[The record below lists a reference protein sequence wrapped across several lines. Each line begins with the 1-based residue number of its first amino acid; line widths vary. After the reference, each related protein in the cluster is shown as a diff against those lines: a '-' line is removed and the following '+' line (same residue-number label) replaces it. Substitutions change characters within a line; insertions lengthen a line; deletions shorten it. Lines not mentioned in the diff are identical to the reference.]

1 MDQPARINPLP
12 SVTTILLT
20 LTAAV
25 AILFGMKQ
33 YAEIL
38 GPLLLTI
45 NLFIAAY
52 PIQTWLVSK
61 KVPRIIAQALLAL
74 TVFAIL
80 AMFFYAL
87 AWSITALVQELPR
100 YQSQFWTLYHEMVA
114 LLSQLGISEQQVMDQ
129 IRGVNPT
136 SLAGLLSSAWGSVTN
151 VVSLLAVL
159 IVMIFMMAFD
169 SDSFGVRN
177 AALHRHQ
184 HRVWLSIADFIAGV
198 RRYWVVTSMFGL
210 IVAVIDVIA
219 LEFLGVPL
227 ALVWGILSFI
237 TNYIP
242 NVGFVIG
249 LVPPAI
255 MALLANDPLTALL
268 VVIIYSVANFVIQS
282 IIQPKFNGDAVGVT
296 ALISFLSLLLWSS
309 VLGALGALLALPMTL
324 LAKAVLIDHDPQMRW
339 LNAFI
344 SNDPQMADPHRIPV
358 DLADLQPPGVVTL
371 SPEQVAATHVALLGP
386 DEAALAGLGED
397 TDAPDPAPEEPE
409 QGRPE

>member
-1 MDQPARINPLP
+1 MDQPTRVNPLP
-12 SVTTILLT
+12 NVSVILLT
-20 LTAAV
+20 ITAAV
-25 AILFGMKQ
+25 AILFGMRQ

-38 GPLLLTI
+38 GPLLLTV

-52 PIQTWLVSK
+52 PIQTWLVSL
-61 KVPRIIAQALLAL
+61 KVPRLLAQVVLAL

-80 AMFFYAL
+80 AVFFYAL
-87 AWSITALVQELPR
+87 TWSITALVQELPI
-100 YQSQFWTLYHEMVA
+100 YQSQFWTLYHEVVA
-114 LLSQLGISEQQVMDQ
+114 LLSQFGISEQQVVDQ

-136 SLAGLLSSAWGSVTN
+136 SLAGLLSSALGSVTN
-151 VVSLLAVL
+151 IVSLLAIIV
-159 IVMIFMMAFD
+159 VMIFMMAFD

-177 AALHRHQ
+177 ASLQRHQ
-184 HRVWLSIADFIAGV
+184 PRVWLSIADFIVGV
-198 RRYWVVTSMFGL
+198 RRYWVVTSIFGL

-219 LEFLGVPL
+219 LETLGVPL

-242 NVGFVIG
+242 NVGFIIG

-296 ALISFLSLLLWSS
+296 ALVSFLSLLLWSS

-339 LNAFI
+339 VNAFI
-344 SNDPQMADPHRIPV
+344 SNDVTMADPHR
-358 DLADLQPPGVVTL
+358 LHL
-371 SPEQVAATHVALLGP
+371 SRAALPEGQS
-386 DEAALAGLGED
+386 AALAAVHESPVHPAEAHED
-397 TDAPDPAPEEPE
+397 PDSDPDKTDAPAPAPEEPD
-409 QGRPE
+409 QGRPES

>member
-1 MDQPARINPLP
+1 MDQHPRVNPLP
-12 SVTTILLT
+12 NVTVILLT
-20 LTAAV
+20 ITAGV
-25 AILFGMKQ
+25 AILFGMRQ

-38 GPLLLTI
+38 GPLLLTV

-52 PIQTWLVSK
+52 PIQTWLVSL
-61 KVPRIIAQALLAL
+61 KVPRLLAQVVLAL

-80 AMFFYAL
+80 AVFFYAL
-87 AWSITALVQELPR
+87 TWSITALVQELPR
-100 YQSQFWTLYHEMVA
+100 YQSQFWTLYHEVVA
-114 LLSQLGISEQQVMDQ
+114 LLSQFGISEQQVVDQ

-136 SLAGLLSSAWGSVTN
+136 SLAGLLSSALGSVTN
-151 VVSLLAVL
+151 IVSLLAIIV
-159 IVMIFMMAFD
+159 VMIFMMAFD

-177 AALHRHQ
+177 AALQRHQ
-184 HRVWLSIADFIAGV
+184 PRVWLSIADFIVGV
-198 RRYWVVTSMFGL
+198 RRYWVVTSIFGL

-219 LEFLGVPL
+219 LETLGVPL

-242 NVGFVIG
+242 NVGFIIG

-296 ALISFLSLLLWSS
+296 ALVSFLSLLLWSS

-339 LNAFI
+339 VNAFI
-344 SNDPQMADPHRIPV
+344 SNDVTMADPHR
-358 DLADLQPPGVVTL
+358 LHL
-371 SPEQVAATHVALLGP
+371 SRAALTEGQS
-386 DEAALAGLGED
+386 AALAAVHESPAHPAEAHED
-397 TDAPDPAPEEPE
+397 PDPGTPDAPAPAREEPD
-409 QGRPE
+409 QGRPEG

>member
-1 MDQPARINPLP
+1 MDQPTRTHPLP
-12 SVTTILLT
+12 NVTVILLT

-38 GPLLLTI
+38 GPLLLTV

-61 KVPRIIAQALLAL
+61 KVPRLVAQILLAL

-80 AMFFYAL
+80 AAFLYAL
-87 AWSITALVQELPR
+87 VWSITALVQELPR
-100 YQSQFWTLYHEMVA
+100 YQSQFWTLYHEVVA
-114 LLSQLGISEQQVMDQ
+114 LLGQMGISEQQVMDQ

-136 SLAGLLSSAWGSVTN
+136 SLAGLLSSALGSVTN

-159 IVMIFMMAFD
+159 IVMIFMMVFD
-169 SDSFGVRN
+169 TDTFGMRN

-184 HRVWLSIADFIAGV
+184 PRVWHSIADFIAGV
-198 RRYWVVTSMFGL
+198 RRYWVVTSIFGL

-296 ALISFLSLLLWSS
+296 ALVSFLSLLLWSS

-324 LAKAVLIDHDPQMRW
+324 LAKAVLVDHDPQMRW

-344 SNDPQMADPHRIPV
+344 SNDVTMADPRGIP
-358 DLADLQPPGVVTL
+358 DEAAEPPPILPRG
-371 SPEQVAATHVALLGP
+371 PEQVAAAHAAILGP
-386 DEAALAGLGED
+386 DEAALAGLGEN
-397 TDAPDPAPEEPE
+397 TDAPDPARDEPE

>member
-1 MDQPARINPLP
+1 MEQPTRQPAVP
-12 SVTTILLT
+12 SVTVILLT

-25 AILFGMKQ
+25 AVLFGMRQ
-33 YAEIL
+33 YAEIV
-38 GPLLLTI
+38 GPLLLMA

-61 KVPRIIAQALLAL
+61 KVPRIIAQIVLAL

-80 AMFFYAL
+80 ALFVYAL
-87 AWSITALVQELPR
+87 TWSITALVQELPR
-100 YQSQFWTLYHEMVA
+100 YQSQFWTLYHEVVA
-114 LLSQLGISEQQVMDQ
+114 LLSQLGISEQQVVDQ
-129 IRGVNPT
+129 IKGVNPT
-136 SLAGLLSSAWGSVTN
+136 SLAGLLSSALGSVTN
-151 VVSLLAVL
+151 VVSLFTIL
-159 IVMIFMMAFD
+159 IVMVFMMAFD
-169 SDSFGVRN
+169 SDTMGVRN

-184 HRVWLSIADFIAGV
+184 PRVWLSIADFIAGV

-242 NVGFVIG
+242 NVGFIIG

-296 ALISFLSLLLWSS
+296 ALVSFISLLLWSS

-324 LAKAVLIDHDPQMRW
+324 LAKAILVDHDPQMRW
-339 LNAFI
+339 MNAFI
-344 SNDPQMADPHRIPV
+344 SNDPTMADPRRITEVAGVEVAEVVPAV
-358 DLADLQPPGVVTL
+358 ADSAP
-371 SPEQVAATHVALLGP
+371 AP
-386 DEAALAGLGED
+386 DE
-397 TDAPDPAPEEPE
+397 DAPDPTPEEPE
-409 QGRPE
+409 QGRPTTEP